1 MWSPTIHLNS
11 LKTKKEDE
19 EMADEKPSAQEWLTG
34 LAGKLCLDSPN
45 SEEIENLLNLAGI
58 AAHSSERIAAPIA
71 CWMIGVAEIEPAE
84 ALALVQKYESER
96 VG

>member
-1 MWSPTIHLNS
+1 MTNLS
-11 LKTKKEDE
+11 LSINNKEEE
-19 EMADEKPSAQEWLTG
+19 EMSDENPSAQEWLSG
-34 LAGKLCLDSPN
+34 LATELGLDSPT
-45 SEEIENLLNLAGI
+45 SEESESLLNLAGV

-84 ALALVQKYESER
+84 ALDLVKKYENGR

>member
-1 MWSPTIHLNS
+1 MTNLNS
-11 LKTKKEDE
+11 SINNKGEA
-19 EMADEKPSAQEWLTG
+19 EMADENPSAQEWLSG
-34 LAGKLCLDSPN
+34 LATELGLDSPT
-45 SEEIENLLNLAGI
+45 SEEIESLLNLAGV

-84 ALALVQKYESER
+84 ALDLVKKYENGR